1 MGFGTFIRSNLLPV
15 SLAFASFALI
25 AFVLATTGVGWPVI
39 VLVCGI
45 GVGCALTAL
54 VASFLARREF
64 YRDLARMTDEGANP
78 LWFNELMERPDVAED
93 ALAFDALRAMA
104 KAASD
109 EVAGARRYVV
119 DYREYVETWVHEA
132 KSPLAAAHL
141 MVENLRG
148 EGGLDE
154 GARAR
159 LDTLDEELDRT
170 EGYIEQALF
179 YARSETLD
187 RDYLIRSY
195 ALSDLVASA
204 VKANARE
211 LIAAG
216 AAPVLHD
223 LDQRVFTDEKWM
235 AFILGQVVQNSIK
248 YARTEGARIE
258 FSARL
263 LDAGSAEERVVLRVS
278 DNGCGVGAADLPRVF
293 DKGFTGEAGRSGE
306 AGHTGKRSTGI
317 GLYLVKKLCDKMNVN
332 VAATSVPGSSFTVEF
347 SFPANKYSYFE
358 G

>member
-141 MVENLRG
+141 MVEDLRG

-235 AFILGQVVQNSIK
+235 TFILGQVVQNSIK
-248 YARTEGARIE
+248 YARTEG
-258 FSARL
+258 
-263 LDAGSAEERVVLRVS
+263 RVS
-278 DNGCGVGAADLPRVF
+278 SSRPGCSMRGRLKSAWCCACPTTGAAWARPICRACSTRALP
-293 DKGFTGEAGRSGE
+293 GRRAVPERPVIRAS
-306 AGHTGKRSTGI
+306 AQRALDSTW
-317 GLYLVKKLCDKMNVN
+317 
-332 VAATSVPGSSFTVEF
+332 
-347 SFPANKYSYFE
+347 
-358 G
+358 